1 MEVEKFVQN
10 VKNLCALKGIKPTVA
25 CDESGAGKNL
35 LGQLIHRGTIP
46 SVERVQLLAQYL
58 GVTTSELLGEVPSPA
73 DISAPAMQF
82 VKLYLSL
89 PAELRE
95 QIAAAMLA
103 AKEHLK
109 NNSEIDYVVDP
120 ATGSGGFVTQALRT
134 KDSTD
139 DTLVLTAP
147 NNEIVSDLS
156 RKKQK

>member
-58 GVTTSELLGEVPSPA
+58 GVTTSELLGEVPRPA

-89 PAELRE
+89 PAEVRE

-103 AKEHLK
+103 AKENLGK
-109 NNSEIDYVVDP
+109 AGSEDLLIDP
-120 ATGSGGFVTQALRT
+120 ATGSGGFLTQAIRT
-134 KDSTD
+134 KDATN

-147 NNEIVSDLS
+147 NNEIVSNLS

>member
-89 PAELRE
+89 PAEVRE

-103 AKEHLK
+103 AKENLGK
-109 NNSEIDYVVDP
+109 AGSEDLLIDP
-120 ATGSGGFVTQALRT
+120 ATGSGGFLTQAIRT
-134 KDSTD
+134 KDATN

-147 NNEIVSDLS
+147 NNEIVFDLS